1 MKKIYLALMCVASL
15 TLGVACSGSSKTE
28 AAETEEENVEEVM
41 DEEVEADAAS
51 EVMDNSQKAELTL
64 AVEEAVPADLKAIY
78 AKGDYEPCMAV
89 FFKDD
94 LKAEKVGE
102 FPSKWDIANG
112 SAEVA
117 EFDKRTVIK
126 LDNND
131 AEIFPLVVG
140 DSKNYLPDV
149 FTIDFDYY
157 CNGDADED
165 FNACYHLWLRDAY
178 GSDMGEI
185 VLNTENGMNWN
196 LLKTNDESV
205 YGDSDKLQELEK
217 KNSWNHFSLSFDKGT
232 LKVYVNGQRIVSL
245 PKVKAPACFAI
256 RGEGWEDHRYCFTNV
271 RMATV
276 APEE

>member
-1 MKKIYLALMCVASL
+1 MKKLYLALLCMASL
-15 TLGVACSGSSKTE
+15 VLGTACSGGQKTE
-28 AAETEEENVEEVM
+28 TTDGEEENVEEVVEETT
-41 DEEVEADAAS
+41 DEDAEATDAERATP
-51 EVMDNSQKAELTL
+51 AELTL
-64 AVEEAVPADLKAIY
+64 TIEEAIPADLKAIY

-94 LKAEKVGE
+94 LKGEKAGE

-140 DSKNYLPDV
+140 ESKNYLPEV

-178 GSDMGEI
+178 GNDMSEI
-185 VLNTENGMNWN
+185 VLNTENCMSWN
-196 LLKTNDESV
+196 VLKANDESV
-205 YGDSDKLQELEK
+205 YGDSDKLQEFEK

-232 LKVYVNGQRIVSL
+232 LKFYVNGQRIVSL
-245 PKVKAPACFAI
+245 PKVKAPACLAI